1 MTNNHPQPLLEI
13 RRGVYSPSEIVRS
26 KRFELQILLLE
37 VTLPQQFLLLSDFRR
52 GKARKSINS
61 THSQNF
67 LYPIEIH
74 SYI

>member
-37 VTLPQQFLLLSDFRR
+37 SNLASAVPTPLRF
-52 GKARKSINS
+52 
-61 THSQNF
+61 
-67 LYPIEIH
+67 
-74 SYI
+74 